1 MEHLVNYRFPE
12 AFTLESIEAS
22 TSYRL
27 IAEAR
32 VDPLHK
38 LIAVVESAR
47 ASYPRLAVPHSEFK
61 AGTKLMVRE
70 LLNLMSPNFIKLV
83 YFLVQ
88 CFLTWTIVATA
99 FVEPFLPSQ
108 QSSFFPSFG

>member
-1 MEHLVNYRFPE
+1 VERLVNYRFPE
-12 AFTLESIEAS
+12 AFNLESIGAS
-22 TSYRL
+22 TNYRL
-27 IAEAR
+27 IAEVR

-38 LIAVVESAR
+38 LIAVVGSAR
-47 ASYPRLAVPHSEFK
+47 GSYLRLAALHSEFR
-61 AGTKLMVRE
+61 ASTKLMVRE
-70 LLNLMSPNFIKLV
+70 LLNQMSPNFIKLV
-83 YFLVQ
+83 YFQVQ